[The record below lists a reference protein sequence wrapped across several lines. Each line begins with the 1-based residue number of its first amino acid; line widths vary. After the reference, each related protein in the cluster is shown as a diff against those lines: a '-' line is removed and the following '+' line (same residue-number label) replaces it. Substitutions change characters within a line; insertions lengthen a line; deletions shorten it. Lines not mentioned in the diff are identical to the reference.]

1 MNIASPLN
9 NLLWTSKG
17 LCPSEVNWDAQD
29 PGRPERKLAEFYTRV
44 RPDPT
49 IEGFVVGLLG
59 GKIIGDAKL
68 ACTSSDIVFDNVQF
82 LYGNSSPQRHFV
94 LKQRRLRWSR
104 KLEGTAL
111 LLAAS
116 NAENYYHWLFDSL
129 PRLQVLKQSGFDL
142 AEVDWIVLDGSRNS
156 FQLEGL
162 KHLGISETKL
172 QHCSK
177 RTVIECARL
186 IVPSMPGRLGY
197 PPRWVIDFLRAE
209 FWPKKVLSQHRKIY
223 ISRSLSRG
231 RKIENESDI
240 LGVLEAMD
248 FEIVHA
254 EHLSFEQQ
262 VELFCEASH
271 VVAPHGAG
279 MSNIAFCQPGAR
291 VLELGSR
298 LHTNDS
304 FMTVSKSGDLE
315 HQHWFLETAPGS
327 NRDTRFGNMIVDPAE
342 FRQRLAEFSR

>member
-1 MNIASPLN
+1 MNIALTLD

-17 LCPSEVNWDAQD
+17 LCPSEFNWDAQD
-29 PGRPERKLAEFYTRV
+29 PGRLERRLAYFYAEARS
-44 RPDPT
+44 DPT
-49 IEGFVVGLLG
+49 TEGFVVGLLG

-68 ACTSSDIVFDNVQF
+68 ACTSSDIVIDNIQF
-82 LYGNSSPQRHFV
+82 LYGNSSPQHDFV

-129 PRLQVLKQSGFDL
+129 PRLKLIKQSGFDL
-142 AEVDWIVLDGSRNS
+142 TEIDWIVLDRSRNS

-162 KHLGISETKL
+162 KHFGISETKL
-172 QHCSK
+172 QRCSK
-177 RTVIECARL
+177 RTIIECERL
-186 IVPSMPGRLGY
+186 IVSSMPGRLGY

-209 FWPKKVLSQHRKIY
+209 FWPTKVPPRHRKIY
-223 ISRSLSRG
+223 ISRALSRG

-248 FEIVHA
+248 FEIVRA

-262 VELFCEASH
+262 VKLFYEASH

-279 MSNIAFCQPGAR
+279 MSNIAFCQPGTR

-304 FMTVSKSGDLE
+304 FMTISESGDLE
-315 HQHWFLETAPGS
+315 HLHLFLETAPGS
-327 NRDTRFGNMIVDPAE
+327 NRDTRFANMIVDRVK
-342 FRQRLAEFSR
+342 FRESLADFSR